1 MSDEIDFGQFIE
13 LLDKAL
19 TSKDPNIQKALKKFL
34 FIASLASDDTPS
46 DGPFSK
52 MVKTME
58 DLQRRLALLEA
69 LQHANSNPGYFPNSQ
84 PYTAPYQSPGWG
96 PSSPTWPW
104 PSTSGGTPI
113 SIPTVWTN
121 ANPSWQGQ
129 ATPISTTTTT
139 VVSSSDDASANF
151 VGGASP
157 GASISFTNYMSND
170 TRNDLISRAL
180 SDMDALASVNK

>member
-1 MSDEIDFGQFIE
+1 MSDEIDFGQFVE

-34 FIASLASDDTPS
+34 FIASLASDDTPA

-52 MVKTME
+52 LLKSVE

-69 LQHANSNPGYFPNSQ
+69 INAAQSNPGYFPNSA

-96 PSSPTWPW
+96 PSIPTWPY
-104 PSTSGGTPI
+104 PTTSGGTSI

-121 ANPSWQGQ
+121 ANPTWQGQ
-129 ATPISTTTTT
+129 ATPISTTTT
-139 VVSSSDDASANF
+139 VSSSDDGSVNF
-151 VGGASP
+151 AGGPSP
-157 GASISFTNYMSND
+157 GANISFTNYMSND
-170 TRNDLISRAL
+170 TRNDLIGRAL
-180 SDMDALASVNK
+180 SDLDALASVSK